1 MIVQRFD
8 ITTVEKLKDF
18 KEYLYEIKD
27 FFKHENFIFTCF
39 NDDSEQEI
47 KKKIV
52 KSKNVIIRF

>member
-27 FFKHENFIFTCF
+27 FFKLENFIFSCF
-39 NDDSEQEI
+39 NDETEQEI
-47 KKKIV
+47 KKKIS
-52 KSKNVIIRF
+52 KSKNLII